1 MHVPSW
7 RHFSVERAVEWHRND
22 FMIIILIIIIIDYD
36 IRLLVIAA
44 SEQELRL
51 GPRLLQRSCVAL
63 QALAGIRNDRHVRTF
78 IQLLVLIVLN
88 DKVAHD
94 PLRRVVAIGS
104 LAYCILDLDPLSV
117 INLFGSLLLL
127 LSAGLG

>member
-1 MHVPSW
+1 
-7 RHFSVERAVEWHRND
+7 
-22 FMIIILIIIIIDYD
+22 MIIILIIIIIDYD

-104 LAYCILDLDPLSV
+104 LAYCILNLDPLSV